1 MTATSPSKDT
11 LARGVAGS
19 TQSSSVSK
27 TFSSSSGSRPT
38 SARRATR
45 AKFRRP
51 RLGAVRWA
59 RKALDVDPPMP
70 DIAANN
76 SDVRFFNSI
85 A

>member
-1 MTATSPSKDT
+1 MTAASPSKDT
-11 LARGVAGS
+11 VARGVAGS

-51 RLGAVRWA
+51 RLGITVTRAYFPIYLPRLRSLSAFTPVSP
-59 RKALDVDPPMP
+59 VMP
-70 DIAANN
+70 
-76 SDVRFFNSI
+76 
-85 A
+85 